1 MVEDLTRLCGNLSL
15 SVDESKEV
23 EITNQKLT
31 SLSTQGKSCLVGKL
45 IVDRLIGKE
54 RRVSNGPW

>member
-1 MVEDLTRLCGNLSL
+1 MVEDLTRLCRNLSL

-23 EITNQKLT
+23 EITNQKLPG
-31 SLSTQGKSCLVGKL
+31 LSTQGKSCLVGKL
-45 IVDRLIGKE
+45 IADWLIGKE